1 MQELTVRTS
10 RRSQMVDVTRQV
22 QQAAAQLGLQE
33 GAVLVYC
40 PHTTAAVTINEN
52 ADPDVAADI
61 LESLE
66 KLVPWQGPYRHAEG
80 NAAAHVR
87 ASLLGPGVL
96 VPVTAGQLRL
106 GRWQGIFLCEF
117 DGPRTRQL
125 WVVPVRATPGDARP

>member
-87 ASLLGPGVL
+87 ASLVGAGVL
-96 VPVTAGQLRL
+96 VPVVAGQLRL

-117 DGPRTRQL
+117 DGPRSRQL
-125 WVVPVRATPGDARP
+125 WVVPV

>member
-87 ASLLGPGVL
+87 ASLVGAGVL
-96 VPVTAGQLRL
+96 VPVVAGQLRL

-117 DGPRTRQL
+117 DGPRSRQL
-125 WVVPVRATPGDARP
+125 WVVPVQATPGGARP